1 MINVNEEIE
10 MEGLKM
16 SNELNFQELMKKVL
30 KKEGWISI
38 ISAVLFLILGI
49 IIVNHPDTIV
59 ATVSYIFGGF
69 LVVAG
74 IVKVISYFVE
84 KGNLDFENYDF
95 VYGIIIAVVGITFI
109 AHSNVLES
117 IFSLLVAI
125 WLIYEALVRFTSA
138 MKLKKYDVKVWWIV
152 LVSSLLML
160 FAGIYILAVPNIIV
174 VTVGAFMI
182 AYAILDIIDGI
193 IFVANVNKL

>member
-74 IVKVISYFVE
+74 IVKVIAYFIE

-109 AHSNVLES
+109 AHLSVLES

>member
-74 IVKVISYFVE
+74 IVKVIAYFIE

-109 AHSNVLES
+109 AHLSVLES
-117 IFSLLVAI
+117 IFSLLIAI

-138 MKLKKYDVKVWWIV
+138 MKLKKYDVKVWWVV

>member
-1 MINVNEEIE
+1 MKKE
-10 MEGLKM
+10 MEEFMM
-16 SNELNFQELMKKVL
+16 SNELEWKELVKKVL
-30 KKEGWISI
+30 RKEGWGSI

-49 IIVNHPDTIV
+49 IIVNYPDTIV

-69 LVVAG
+69 LVIAG
-74 IVKVISYFVE
+74 LAKVIAYFVE
-84 KGNLDFENYDF
+84 RGNLDFENYDF

-109 AHSNVLES
+109 AHLSVLES
-117 IFSLLVAI
+117 IFNLLVAI
-125 WLIYEALVRFTSA
+125 WLIYEALVRFTSS
-138 MKLKKYDVKVWWIV
+138 MKLKKYEVKAWWVV

-160 FAGIYILAVPNIIV
+160 FAGIYILAVPNVIV

-182 AYAILDIIDGI
+182 AYAIMDIIDGI